1 MEVKCSDCIGG
12 SYFCRACCIQSH
24 RSSPFHRMSQWTGS
38 HFMPVSLYSLGFILC
53 LGHQGHP
60 CPMTLE
66 V

>member
-1 MEVKCSDCIGG
+1 
-12 SYFCRACCIQSH
+12 CCIQSH

-38 HFMPVSLYSLGFILC
+38 HFMPVSLYSLGFVLC
-53 LGHQGHP
+53 LGHQCHP